1 MPTVN
6 AYALATVFFVA
17 SYFFNWHALLSTDWL
32 VLDIPPFNRRMSYGL
47 FQVCTNLLI
56 NECRPFPSTS
66 YRDCE
71 EKYFCEEW
79 ILSSS
84 LMVAASAIGGLTLLY
99 LMFVLIGGRYA
110 RETSWSLSQL
120 ATVFL
125 ISHLLYN
132 SNKFY
137 VGFKYGIGF
146 SFAIVSASFNILI
159 GFEKNR
165 KHAENLIPTTHGEGD
180 FFQDIFVLID
190 DINSV

>member
-110 RETSWSLSQL
+110 RETSWKDQL
-120 ATVFL
+120 VKPL
-125 ISHLLYN
+125 
-132 SNKFY
+132 
-137 VGFKYGIGF
+137 
-146 SFAIVSASFNILI
+146 ILI
-159 GFEKNR
+159 IMGSSVVAFVDIVIMIDKVDNVIIHKLTGLLVVIVDTDIR
-165 KHAENLIPTTHGEGD
+165 KFMGRNKLDKI
-180 FFQDIFVLID
+180 
-190 DINSV
+190 